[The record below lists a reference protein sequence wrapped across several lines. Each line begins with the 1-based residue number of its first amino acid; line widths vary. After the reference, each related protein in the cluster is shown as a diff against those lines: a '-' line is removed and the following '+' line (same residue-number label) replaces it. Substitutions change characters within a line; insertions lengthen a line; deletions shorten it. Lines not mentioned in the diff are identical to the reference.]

1 MDLTEDQLHS
11 NVVSALR
18 IMLPSNAVLHHSPN
32 EGKRGWRAQSWL
44 KRAGT
49 RAGWP
54 DIELIYDGKFYGIE
68 LKAGT
73 RKPTAIQAATHDDLW
88 AAGARIKICRSI
100 EDVIDALEGWKIPLR
115 GKIAG

>member
-1 MDLTEDQLHS
+1 MNEDQLHAS
-11 NVVSALR
+11 IVEQLR
-18 IMLPSNAVLHHSPN
+18 IILPANAVLHHSPN
-32 EGKRGWRAQSWL
+32 EGKRGWKTQAWL

-73 RKPTAIQAATHDDLW
+73 RKPTAIQAATHDALY
-88 AAGARIKICRSI
+88 AAGARVKTCRSI

-115 GKIAG
+115 AKVT